1 MLSLTIGF
9 AGAAALI
16 YLPNAQKIA
25 RGIAVV

>member
-16 YLPNAQKIA
+16 YLLSARKIA
-25 RGIAVV
+25 RGIAVA